1 MNEDQPLGQKSQFQ
15 HVISELLS
23 SIIRGF
29 KIGLSK
35 QIKTSIWQR
44 NDQKYMIRSQES
56 YQKISE
62 YILNNPLKWKE
73 NKFFTN

>member
-15 HVISELLS
+15 HVISGSLS

-29 KIGLSK
+29 KIGVSK

-44 NDQKYMIRSQES
+44 NDQKHMIRSQES

-62 YILNNPLKWKE
+62 YILTNPSKWKE